1 MSPRTRALAFSACAV
16 LVIAGAV
23 CGAVVPGI
31 TGEVLVI
38 ALVSAGLA
46 GAALLIFLEIGLG
59 EDRDRDREQRRH

>member
-1 MSPRTRALAFSACAV
+1 MSRRTRVLAFGACAI

-23 CGAVVPGI
+23 CGALVRGI
-31 TGEVLVI
+31 VGEVLVI

-59 EDRDRDREQRRH
+59 EEHDRDRERRR